1 MNASL
6 KSLTL
11 IGLSALFLSMAIQPA
26 KAAVITLSG
35 GDAGE
40 GLTLVPADVVAAE
53 NVQGVTATLQTVAFP
68 KNGSQISFV
77 TGSTGT
83 GSALTN
89 YTPTY
94 VVPPS
99 PTANDSA
106 LGSLLNRGGFA
117 LNQPLS
123 VVFTGLVPN
132 ESYLV
137 ELLIADLGSFTRQ
150 LNFTYNGVAAP
161 SDTFTTVIGQGYN
174 VRNFI
179 QANGSG
185 TILATIRSP
194 QAFSNGSPTPGQ
206 NPIISSAVLS
216 VPEPSTWA
224 MGGVGIAFAA
234 TCREFRRRRRV
245 NLLAS

>member
-89 YTPTY
+89 
-94 VVPPS
+94 
-99 PTANDSA
+99 
-106 LGSLLNRGGFA
+106 
-117 LNQPLS
+117 
-123 VVFTGLVPN
+123 
-132 ESYLV
+132 
-137 ELLIADLGSFTRQ
+137 
-150 LNFTYNGVAAP
+150 
-161 SDTFTTVIGQGYN
+161 
-174 VRNFI
+174 
-179 QANGSG
+179 
-185 TILATIRSP
+185 
-194 QAFSNGSPTPGQ
+194 
-206 NPIISSAVLS
+206 
-216 VPEPSTWA
+216 
-224 MGGVGIAFAA
+224 
-234 TCREFRRRRRV
+234 
-245 NLLAS
+245 